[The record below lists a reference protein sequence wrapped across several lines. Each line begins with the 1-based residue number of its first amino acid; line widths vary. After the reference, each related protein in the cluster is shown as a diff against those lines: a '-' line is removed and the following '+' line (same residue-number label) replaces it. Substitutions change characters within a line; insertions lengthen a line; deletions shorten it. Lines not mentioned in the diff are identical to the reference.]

1 MPTKIGPEI
10 VTRET
15 DGAFFEGVIAPAMNQ
30 LAREAKAEVAFR
42 LDQIRAVPTAA
53 ERAAVRN
60 LQQRIVSGLDEVS
73 QGADAEKLCEQLVA
87 VVSERDGPTPFLG
100 RVLAVQTIGRLLADG
115 EIALA
120 PDQPLGEE
128 LIKAMATEPVMRGGP
143 ILEGV
148 LEGSVRGQQQET
160 SSRPPR
166 WKVPWDP
173 DINDKEQRDQWKR
186 QAMIAEVAD
195 RFAENPNLA
204 MTLPEWRVVMG
215 VMSLEPG
222 SHPAGHMVPKYVV
235 RLKALRRGVHHK
247 GDESL
252 PDELRCHI
260 CSPEMQLVAAAY
272 GMPRSD
278 RFEAADM
285 VTRNPTAVL
294 TGSRLA
300 LDETKGEQALRL
312 QGLGVDALYV
322 MDDDQKGRLEEEME
336 RLRGSLPFKFAQDL
350 LPPDGLTWVVAARAL
365 RRVRHLS
372 QSTQRRRIGGAV
384 ESVIRQLTAPA
395 EIQVFEKGQLVSSN
409 QTSIMAAYTGQFNRE
424 RGVLEGRT
432 VTEAEATDS
441 LRTAAIGLLSTVT
454 PDGIPVVRAQRDIVR
469 LMPEVVKKGIA
480 PEDLKSFSSLG
491 KSHDVRIETIHR
503 ENTPRGARP
512 PITVVKG

>member
-1 MPTKIGPEI
+1 MPTKIGPET

-15 DGAFFEGVIAPAMNQ
+15 GDVFFEGMIAPVMNQ
-30 LAREAKAEVAFR
+30 LAREVRGEVAFR
-42 LDQIRAVPTAA
+42 FQQVRAVPTAA
-53 ERAAVRN
+53 ERAAVRD
-60 LQQRIVSGLDEVS
+60 LQQRITSGLVEVS
-73 QGADAEKLCEQLVA
+73 QGADAGKLCEDLVG
-87 VVSERDGPTPFLG
+87 VVSERGGPTPFLG
-100 RVLAVQTIGRLLADG
+100 RVLAVQAIGRLLAEQTVSLD
-115 EIALA
+115 
-120 PDQPLGEE
+120 PNTRLGEE
-128 LIKAMATEPVMRGGP
+128 LKKAMATEPVLRGGP
-143 ILEGV
+143 ILQGA
-148 LEGSVRGQQQET
+148 LEGSIRAARQAE
-160 SSRPPR
+160 PPPSAR

-173 DINDKEQRDQWKR
+173 DINDGEQKDQWKR

-195 RFAENPNLA
+195 SFAENPNLA

-222 SHPAGHMVPKYVV
+222 SHPAGHMIPKYVV

-247 GDESL
+247 GDKSL

-300 LDETKGEQALRL
+300 LDETKGERALRL

-322 MDDDQKGRLEEEME
+322 MDDDQKGRLEAEME
-336 RLRGSLPFKFAQDL
+336 RLGGNLPFKFAREL
-350 LPPDGLTWVVAARAL
+350 LPPDGLTWVAAARAL
-365 RRVRHLS
+365 RKVRHLD
-372 QSTQRRRIGGAV
+372 QATQRRRIAGAV
-384 ESVIRQLTAPA
+384 ESVIRELTAPA
-395 EIQVFEKGQLVSSN
+395 EIQVFEKGQLVSSS

-454 PDGIPVVRAQRDIVR
+454 PDGIPVVRAQSDIVR

-480 PEDLKSFSSLG
+480 PEDLERFSSLE

-503 ENTPRGARP
+503 ESTPRGARP